1 MTPTPSSAPA
11 SAPFADLRVLDA
23 SQGYAGPY
31 CAMLLAQH
39 GARVVKLE
47 PPEGDWIRNMGTRH
61 GDHTALDLASNRG
74 KQSIAID
81 MQSEPGRQLA
91 RRLAAD
97 CDVFIESFR
106 PGVADRLG
114 LGYAALAAA
123 NPRLIYLSV
132 SGFGPTGPDAARPG
146 TDTVLQAFSG
156 MMALN
161 RDAAGN
167 PSRVG
172 FLIVDALSAL
182 YAFQALSVAL
192 YARRGGGAG
201 RHLELSLM
209 QACAAFLAPRIIE
222 SRLEPTGARSLNA
235 PAGIYRSSDGWIA
248 LAMSNEAQ
256 FRSLA
261 RAIGREDLPADPR
274 FESFE
279 TRGRHLPALLPVLE
293 QALLG
298 ATTAEWVQRFAVA
311 DVLCSRVNSIADW
324 LAEPQ
329 VQAMGAVEEALA
341 PMGPI
346 PLPRIPGVGEP
357 HGDWPAVGGNG
368 LQVLRDA
375 GLSAAQID
383 ALVSAGTVV
392 LPSASSHGAQRH

>member
-1 MTPTPSSAPA
+1 MTLPTSSSTPA
-11 SAPFADLRVLDA
+11 AAPFAQLRVLDA

-39 GARVVKLE
+39 GASVVKLE
-47 PPEGDWIRNMGTRH
+47 PPEGDWIRGMGTRH

-81 MQSEPGRQLA
+81 LQAEPGRQLA

-106 PGVADRLG
+106 PGVADTLG
-114 LGYAALAAA
+114 LGYAALASA
-123 NPRLIYLSV
+123 NPRLLYLSIN
-132 SGFGPTGPDAARPG
+132 GFGPTGPDAARPG

-161 RDAAGN
+161 HDASGN
-167 PSRVG
+167 PSRIG

-192 YARRGGGAG
+192 YARLGGDGG
-201 RHLELSLM
+201 RHIEVSLM
-209 QACAAFLAPRIIE
+209 QACAAFLAPKIIE
-222 SRLEPTGARSLNA
+222 SRLEPAGARSLNA

-248 LAMSNEAQ
+248 LAMSKEAQ

-261 RAIGREDLPADPR
+261 RAIGRADLLADPR
-274 FESFE
+274 FASFE
-279 TRGRHLPALLPVLE
+279 TRARHLPALLPALE

-298 ATTAEWVQRFAVA
+298 STTAEWLRRFAAA
-311 DVLCSRVNSIADW
+311 DVICSRVNSIADW

-329 VQAMGAVEEALA
+329 VQAMRAVAEAWA

-357 HGDWPAVGGNG
+357 HGAWPAIGGHG
-368 LQVLRDA
+368 QQVLRAA
-375 GLSAAQID
+375 GLSTAEID
-383 ALVSAGTVV
+383 RLVAAGTVV
-392 LPSASSHGAQRH
+392 LPS